1 MTAITSS
8 LVSPSPRYAD
18 TVLSGGT
25 VLTMDR
31 LATMTEAVA
40 ISGGRIRAVGRVDDI
55 ADLIGTTTEV
65 IPLAGRTV
73 IPGIIDTHAHME
85 REGLKTLRPSL
96 AAAQSIQDVLAI
108 VAQSARAASPGAW
121 VVTMPVGQPP
131 FYFGGPQTL
140 AERRMPNRT
149 ELDRAAPDNPVC
161 IAAVFTN
168 WGEPPGYTALNSRA
182 LALLGIDR
190 DTKVTAN
197 NVEIERDP
205 VSGEPTGII
214 IDRNRRPRADFKLLQ
229 GITGFNFAERVI
241 GLQRSLQAY
250 NAVGTT
256 SIYEGHGSS
265 PETIAVYR
273 ELWQREE
280 LTVRSHLCVS
290 PTWAGVDEGRRAM
303 RDWLAH
309 ARGRGIGDDYLRL
322 SGVFVGY
329 AGSAA
334 TAADSRAALPN
345 TGWAG
350 FVEWANS
357 AEDFRTYARLAAE
370 LDLRLHTIVGDH
382 LEEILAIFEGIDA
395 VIPLAGRRWVI
406 EHLKL
411 VTPAQVDRIRRLG
424 LVATTIPVYMIWKN
438 GAALTSGMTNLDH
451 YVPHA
456 SLLDAGVPVSA
467 GTDNIPYNPFVTLQT
482 IVERTER
489 KSGAVLG
496 QQQRLDTLRALRL
509 LTSEAAYISFEENL
523 KGTLEPGK
531 LADLAVLDD
540 NPLTVPADRLSQI
553 QVSQTLLGGR
563 TVHISERD
571 VQPGPHLR

>member
-1 MTAITSS
+1 MTHAR
-8 LVSPSPRYAD
+8 PPAARAWPRYAD

-31 LATMTEAVA
+31 QASTAEAIA
-40 ISGGRIRAVGRVDDI
+40 ISGGLIHAVGSSSGL
-55 ADLIGTTTEV
+55 ADLVGRQTEV

-73 IPGIIDTHAHME
+73 IPGLIDTHAHME

-96 AAAQSIQDVLAI
+96 ASARSIEDVLAI
-108 VAQSARAASPGAW
+108 IADAARGAAPGAW
-121 VVTMPVGQPP
+121 IITMPVGQPP
-131 FYFGGPQTL
+131 FYFGGPLAL
-140 AERRMPNRT
+140 AERRMPNRS

-182 LALLGIDR
+182 LGLLGIDR
-190 DTKVTAN
+190 DTKVTTD

-205 VSGEPTGII
+205 GSGEPTGVI
-214 IDRNRRPRADFKLLQ
+214 IDHNRRPRADFSLLR
-229 GITGFNFAERVI
+229 GITGFDFAERLT
-241 GLQRSLQAY
+241 GLQRSLRAY

-273 ELWQREE
+273 ELWQRGE

-290 PTWAGVDEGRRAM
+290 PTWAGVDEGRKAM

-309 ARGRGIGDDYLRL
+309 ARGRGIGDHYLRL
-322 SGVFVGY
+322 CGVFIGF
-329 AGSAA
+329 AGSAV

-357 AEDFRTYARLAAE
+357 AEDFRIYARLAAE

-382 LEEILAIFEGIDA
+382 LEGILTILEGIDA
-395 VIPLAGRRWVI
+395 IIPLAGRRWVI

-411 VTPAQVDRIRRLG
+411 ITPAQVARIRRLG
-424 LVATTIPVYMIWKN
+424 LVVTTIPVYMIWKN
-438 GAALTSGMTNLDH
+438 GAALTRNMSDLDA

-456 SLLDAGVPVSA
+456 SLLEAGVNVSA

-482 IVERTER
+482 IVQRTER

-496 QQQRLDTLRALRL
+496 PQQRLDPLRALRL
-509 LTSEAAYISFEENL
+509 MTSEAAYISFEENS
-523 KGTLEPGK
+523 KGTLEAGK
-531 LADLAVLDD
+531 WADLAVLDA
-540 NPLTVPADRLSQI
+540 NPLTLPSGMLGQI
-553 QVSQTLLGGR
+553 TVQQTMLAGR
-563 TVHISERD
+563 SVHIAA
-571 VQPGPHLR
+571 G